1 MRAGTLLICC
11 SLFTPKSYW
20 AALDNG
26 VEGIEMG
33 SRWDKREGIIF
44 SLGKLAV

>member
-11 SLFTPKSYW
+11 SIFTLRSYW

-26 VEGIEMG
+26 VEEIELG
-33 SRWDKREGIIF
+33 SRQDKREGIIF